1 MAQAKDVLPH
11 GGVVNLRKVFYGW
24 WVVLATSM
32 IHCWG
37 AGTFFYSFTAFFNP
51 LVEEFGWSYSAT
63 SVAASIR
70 SIEGG
75 VASPLVGLASDRFG
89 ARRLLL
95 LGSIVT
101 GLGFVLFSRIDSL
114 WSFYAVFLFL
124 SIGSSFLFPVPGWSA
139 VAGWFIRKRG
149 LAMGILSTAIGLG
162 GGLIFM
168 VNTLI
173 AWYGWRT
180 ALVIIGVGMWVI
192 GIPCSLA
199 VRHRPEPYGLVP
211 DGEEEAVEPGEARR
225 SAESVRGVE
234 EDFTFREAVRTQAY
248 WGIALA
254 VTISAASVHAV
265 VVHVMPHL
273 ISLEFTRE
281 EASLAA
287 SLIVFV
293 SIVGRFG
300 TGWAGNRVD
309 SRKLLAFS
317 FVLQAL
323 GLILLARAD
332 SLWWVVAFVATL
344 GPGYGGVITLR
355 LTVQAEYFGRAAFGA
370 IQGSFM
376 AIMMTGTIASPLLTG
391 VCFDHLG
398 SYRPAWLIMAALHAA
413 VIPFILRI
421 RPPAARGGS

>member
-1 MAQAKDVLPH
+1 
-11 GGVVNLRKVFYGW
+11 LRKVFYGW

-75 VASPLVGLASDRFG
+75 VASPLVGLAADRFG

-95 LGSIVT
+95 LGSLIS
-101 GLGFVLFSRIDSL
+101 GLGFVLFSRIESL
-114 WSFYAVFLFL
+114 WGFYAVFLFL
-124 SIGSSFLFPVPGWSA
+124 SIGTSFLFPVPGWSA

-149 LAMGILSTAIGLG
+149 LALGILSTAIGLG
-162 GGLIFM
+162 GGLIFV

-180 ALVIIGVGMWVI
+180 ALVVIGVGMWVI

-211 DGEEEAVEPGEARR
+211 DGEGTAPGTGEGGNPTERIPGP
-225 SAESVRGVE
+225 EGE
-234 EDFTFREAVRTQAY
+234 FTFREAVRTQAY

-281 EASLAA
+281 KASIAA

-300 TGWAGNRVD
+300 MGWASNRVD
-309 SRKLLAFS
+309 SRKLLACT

-323 GLILLARAD
+323 GLILLAEAKNV
-332 SLWWVVAFVATL
+332 WWVAAFVATL
-344 GPGYGGVITLR
+344 GPGYGGAITLR
-355 LTVQAEYFGRAAFGA
+355 LTVQAEYFGRTAFGA

-376 AIMMTGTIASPLLTG
+376 AIMMAGTIASPLLTG
-391 VCFDHLG
+391 VCYDQLG
-398 SYRPAWLIMAALHAA
+398 NYRPAWLVMAALHVAA
-413 VIPFILRI
+413 IPFILRI
-421 RPPAARGGS
+421 RPPRTHNG